1 MLLFPTS
8 HYGRRNREGLTET
21 LRKLITAVCL
31 GLNFVFSG
39 RSAHSRLILYL
50 AGKVKRMGKCRR
62 KCLHSKPIATQRI
75 FLFDFISGSFGR
87 ASISRH
93 FQRQE
98 GGLGSC
104 AKQTAR
110 V

>member
-39 RSAHSRLILYL
+39 RSAHSRLILHL

-75 FLFDFISGSFGR
+75 FFI
-87 ASISRH
+87 
-93 FQRQE
+93 
-98 GGLGSC
+98 
-104 AKQTAR
+104 
-110 V
+110 